1 MPRNEFTLTKRIYP
15 NKIKIFYYY
24 AYDENGKRV
33 KFSTGKHTKAE
44 ALQYCIDLAKKGKL
58 IPKKKDKTNFKTF
71 SENWFTDKC
80 LYIKGK
86 KQRGQTFSQS
96 WAKENRSIL
105 ERYIL
110 PQFENCKLSQIKA
123 LSVEKWLLELP
134 EISNS
139 TKNKILNTLK
149 IMLSEAKRL
158 GLIEINPAE
167 NVKPLHRQSKIR
179 GILTTVEVKELFD
192 RKNFIDCWKGNR
204 LYYAANLLASCT
216 GMRQGE
222 ILALRPSDI
231 FPDKI
236 VVSHSYERLEHLK
249 STKTGKIREI
259 PISEFIRNILSSI
272 SHGLKQ
278 DDYIFSGDDKTKPLT
293 PGCLTDSL
301 YFALAKIKINRV
313 ERNIT
318 FHSWRHYF
326 NTQLIASGIDKMIV
340 QSITGHSTDQM
351 TEHYLHL
358 NAEHLKCVTNL
369 QHNIL
374 NGIL

>member
-1 MPRNEFTLTKRIYP
+1 MPRNEFTLSKRKDS
-15 NKIKIFYYY
+15 KIYYY
-24 AYDENGKRV
+24 YTYDETGKRV
-33 KFSTGKHTKAE
+33 KFSTGKRTKAE
-44 ALQYCIDLAKKGKL
+44 AMQYCIELAKKNQL
-58 IPKKKDKTNFKTF
+58 IPKKKNKTDFKTF
-71 SENWFTDKC
+71 SENWFILDKC

-110 PQFENCKLSQIKA
+110 PQFQNCKLSQIKA
-123 LSVEKWLLELP
+123 LNIEKWLLELP
-134 EISNS
+134 DISNS

-158 GLIEINPAE
+158 GLLENNPAE
-167 NVKPLHRQSKIR
+167 NVKPLHRNNKLR
-179 GILTTVEVKELFD
+179 GILTTIEVKELFD
-192 RKNFIDCWKGNR
+192 RRNFIDYWKGND
-204 LYYAANLLASCT
+204 LYYTANLVASCT

-222 ILALRPSDI
+222 ILALRPCDI

-249 STKTGKIREI
+249 STKTGKVREI
-259 PISEFIRNILSSI
+259 PISETIYKLLCSTSK
-272 SHGLKQ
+272 GLKN
-278 DDYIFSGDDKTKPLT
+278 DEFIFSYDNKTKPMT
-293 PGCLTDSL
+293 PACLTDAL
-301 YFALAKIKINRV
+301 YFALGKMNINRTI
-313 ERNIT
+313 RNIT

-326 NTQLIASGIDKMIV
+326 NTQLIGNGIDKMIV

-358 NAEHLKCVTNL
+358 GVEHLQCVKELQNNL
-369 QHNIL
+369 L
-374 NGIL
+374 ND